1 VTRFYRAIAVTLTLV
16 LALTGCGPRA
26 AETAKVIA
34 VTIKPLALIAQAV
47 VGSALTID
55 ILGDDSGAPRSDASD
70 LASRSAVIFQT
81 GAAIDKW
88 ANDLGPAS
96 IRRVGLSTALGSGT
110 ADGAW
115 LSLADSVDM
124 ARLMRDTLDALFP
137 EFKEGF
143 DSRYATLVGECSQAD
158 GRLKQLVW
166 KGSTRAFVAADATW
180 KVAASD
186 YGLRII
192 VQSSLKNLDLTSS
205 EAASAIT
212 AWGAAEKTHVV
223 VMSVAS
229 GIGTNVDRLSNGLVV
244 CYLDPLATSAGGAFV
259 PWLEGQLTLLGSA
272 LAK

>member
-1 VTRFYRAIAVTLTLV
+1 MTRFCGAIAVTLTLL

-26 AETAKVIA
+26 AETPKVIA

-47 VGSALTID
+47 AGSALTIE
-55 ILGDDSGAPRSDASD
+55 ILGDDAGAARSDASD
-70 LASRSAVIFQT
+70 LASRSAAIFQT

-88 ANDLGPAS
+88 ANDLGSADML
-96 IRRVGLSTALGSGT
+96 RVELSTALGAGT
-110 ADGAW
+110 ANGAW
-115 LSLADSVDM
+115 LSLGDSADM
-124 ARLMRDTLDALFP
+124 ARLVRDTLDALFP

-143 DSRYATLVGECSQAD
+143 DSRYAELVGQCSQAD

-180 KVAASD
+180 AVAASD
-186 YGLRII
+186 YGLRIV

-205 EAASAIT
+205 EAASTIR
-212 AWGAAEKTHVV
+212 AWGAAERTRVV
-223 VMSVAS
+223 VMNVAS
-229 GIGTNVDRLSNGLVV
+229 GISTNVDLPVNGLVV
-244 CYLDPLATSAGGAFV
+244 CHLDPLATSAGGAFV